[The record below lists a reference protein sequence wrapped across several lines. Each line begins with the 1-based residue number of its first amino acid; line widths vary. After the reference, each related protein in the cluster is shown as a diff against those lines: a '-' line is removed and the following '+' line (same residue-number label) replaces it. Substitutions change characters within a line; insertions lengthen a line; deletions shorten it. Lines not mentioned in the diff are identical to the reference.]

1 MSTTN
6 ARLSLGF
13 SCIGH
18 TYSHLFGPIFYVA
31 ALSLEKDLE
40 LTHGGVVI
48 LIVAGN
54 VLFGLPRGAGA
65 DQGDSDCGGSP
76 CRMAQSVTHSAGS
89 SAVGAASTASTAGA
103 PPA

>member
-31 ALSLEKDLE
+31 ALSLENDLG
-40 LTHGGVVI
+40 LTHGGFYWVFT
-48 LIVAGN
+48 L
-54 VLFGLPRGAGA
+54 LP
-65 DQGDSDCGGSP
+65 SEKL
-76 CRMAQSVTHSAGS
+76 H
-89 SAVGAASTASTAGA
+89 AAPGRRRIEEM
-103 PPA
+103 